1 MTFNKSG
8 CILYFKE
15 NRKMIKWVI
24 LLLLPL
30 FLLVVIVSIGNKVF
44 TTRTKYVFQKFKQ
57 FMIYFIE
64 MYVIIFIG
72 ISAITYFETDSFIF
86 WRSNESFF
94 DYFQRGLAFFSTYQL
109 FVFATLKLSVS
120 ADKDSYLAYKK
131 ALNYTLHYID
141 NNKVLIQVK
150 KFLEENYE
158 SPMYSNEIK
167 DSLNELIRQ
176 IEIHSNSY
184 ENKDFKKKLIIT
196 LKSNLIDVEH
206 TLETYNLAWMNSFLL
221 YILK

>member
-1 MTFNKSG
+1 
-8 CILYFKE
+8 
-15 NRKMIKWVI
+15 MIKWVI

-94 DYFQRGLAFFSTYQL
+94 EYFQRGLAVFSTYQL

>member
-1 MTFNKSG
+1 M
-8 CILYFKE
+8 
-15 NRKMIKWVI
+15 
-24 LLLLPL
+24 
-30 FLLVVIVSIGNKVF
+30 
-44 TTRTKYVFQKFKQ
+44 
-57 FMIYFIE
+57 
-64 MYVIIFIG
+64 
-72 ISAITYFETDSFIF
+72 
-86 WRSNESFF
+86 
-94 DYFQRGLAFFSTYQL
+94 
-109 FVFATLKLSVS
+109 LKLSVS

-131 ALNYTLHYID
+131 SLNYTLHYID

-196 LKSNLIDVEH
+196 LKSNLIDEIGRASCRERV
-206 TLETYNLAWMNSFLL
+206 
-221 YILK
+221 